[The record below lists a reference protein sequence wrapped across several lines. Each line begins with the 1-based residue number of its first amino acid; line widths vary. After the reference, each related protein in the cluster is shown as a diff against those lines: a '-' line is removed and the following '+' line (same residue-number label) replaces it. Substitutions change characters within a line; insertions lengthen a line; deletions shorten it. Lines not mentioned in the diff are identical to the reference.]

1 MGISTVNL
9 NKILAKINKSLESKG
24 DDVGK
29 VAELIVKLDEAQVKA
44 DTIEA
49 DLKLAHVE
57 INKLKTD
64 LGATNAILKN
74 KEDKVIVIAK
84 EI

>member
-9 NKILAKINKSLESKG
+9 NKILAKINKSLEAKG
-24 DDVGK
+24 DVGK

-44 DTIEA
+44 DIIEA

-57 INKLKTD
+57 INKLRTD

-84 EI
+84 EF

>member
-1 MGISTVNL
+1 MSTVNL

-57 INKLKTD
+57 INKLRTD

-84 EI
+84 EF

>member
-1 MGISTVNL
+1 MGMSTVNL

-84 EI
+84 KI